1 MHGATLDKKIVL
13 NLKFFKNGKIII
25 LILIVD
31 KWISREETF
40 ILNRREKGK
49 EAKLFTTHC

>member
-31 KWISREETF
+31 K
-40 ILNRREKGK
+40 
-49 EAKLFTTHC
+49 